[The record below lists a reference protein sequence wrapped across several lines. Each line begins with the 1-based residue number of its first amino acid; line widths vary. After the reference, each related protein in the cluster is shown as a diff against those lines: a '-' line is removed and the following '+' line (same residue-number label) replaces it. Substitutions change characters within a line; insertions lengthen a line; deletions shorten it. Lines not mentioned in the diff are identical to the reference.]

1 MADKFKNELL
11 TAVAD
16 NNLKNVIQLREY
28 FENHSDEFTF
38 KNITSFHQTISNNA
52 DVFSLYFEGNY
63 QMRYRYNRKPKFDKE
78 TGEILADKWMN

>member
-52 DVFSLYFEGNY
+52 DVFSLYFDANY
-63 QMRYRYNRKPKFDKE
+63 QMGYRYNRKPKFDKE
-78 TGEILADKWMN
+78 TGEILEETE

>member
-28 FENHSDEFTF
+28 FENYSDEFTF
-38 KNITSFHQTISNNA
+38 KNITSFHKTISNNA
-52 DVFSLYFEGNY
+52 DVFSLYFEGNL
-63 QMRYRYNRKPKFDKE
+63 QN
-78 TGEILADKWMN
+78 